1 MVSGGETLEMTTERL
16 LQAREF
22 AEQAGVTVRTLH
34 HYDRLKL
41 LRPSRYTAAGY
52 RLYTEQDFA
61 RLQQIVTLKFI
72 GFPLKQI
79 KEILDRDAF
88 DLSEA
93 LRLQRQVIEEQR
105 NHLNMAVHAIATAE
119 RMINAGDEP
128 HWEVFKKIIEVINMQ
143 KDMEWMKKYYTE
155 EAQRKLAE
163 RGTPEVIEQGQR
175 DWAALISEVREAVA
189 AGEDPASEK
198 SQALAERW
206 SKLIEAFTGNDP
218 EITEG
223 LRKLY
228 ADQANWPS
236 TFQKPYSDDL
246 AGFISEAQA
255 ARNKN

>member
-1 MVSGGETLEMTTERL
+1 MEMNTERL
-16 LQAREF
+16 LQASEF

-34 HYDRLKL
+34 HYDRLRL
-41 LRPSRYTAAGY
+41 LRPSRYTSAGY
-52 RLYTEQDFA
+52 RLYTERDFA

-79 KEILDRDAF
+79 KEILDRDEF

-93 LRLQRQVIEEQR
+93 LRLQRQIIEEQR
-105 NHLNMAVHAIATAE
+105 NHLNMAVHAIETAE

-128 HWEVFKKIIEVINMQ
+128 GWEVFKKIIEVINMQ

-155 EAQRKLAE
+155 EAQRKLKE
-163 RGTPEVIEQGQR
+163 RGTPEVLEQGQR
-175 DWAALISEVREAVA
+175 DWAALLSEVREAVA

-206 SKLIEAFTGNDP
+206 AKLIEAFTGNDP

-223 LRKLY
+223 LTKLY

-236 TFQKPYSDDL
+236 TFQKPYTDDV
-246 AGFISEAQA
+246 GSFICEAQA
-255 ARNKN
+255 ARNKSR

>member
-1 MVSGGETLEMTTERL
+1 MTTERL

-34 HYDRLKL
+34 HYDRTGL
-41 LRPSRYTAAGY
+41 LRPRRYTAAGY
-52 RLYTEQDFA
+52 RLYTERDFA

-79 KEILDRDAF
+79 KEILDREAF
-88 DLSEA
+88 DLREA
-93 LRLQRQVIEEQR
+93 LRLQRRIIEEQR
-105 NHLNMAVHAIATAE
+105 NHLNMAVQAIEAAE
-119 RMINAGDEP
+119 RMISAGNEP
-128 HWEVFKKIIEVINMQ
+128 GWEVFKKIIEVINMQ
-143 KDMEWMKKYYTE
+143 KDMEWVNKYYSE
-155 EAQRKLAE
+155 EAQAKLKE

-189 AGEDPASEK
+189 AGEDPASER

-236 TFQKPYSDDL
+236 TFQKPYSDEV
-246 AGFISEAQA
+246 GNFICEAQA
-255 ARNKN
+255 ARKRS